1 MAVLTSPQRTRPRF
15 GVQAGLVAATRG
27 VAFAGLMLAGL
38 GLLIVIVGANFF
50 TALGVAA
57 LIVGNRGPQDS
68 HMLLALVVLG
78 AGLGLARFAVL
89 PALLGIRGLARLT
102 RQLAGDWCGVPIAER
117 YASRPDEAL
126 SYTGR
131 LRWLATDP
139 ATWRDLRWILANLPA
154 CALAVAPVGIIATGL
169 IGFIGP
175 ELTREIPPPAFP
187 GNTAGTLIVLG
198 LAITLAGVAAAPLLL
213 RGYGLLARTLLTP
226 DGEAELAS
234 RVRQLTQSRT
244 EALDTGAAEIRRIER
259 DLHDGA
265 QARLVAMGMT
275 LDAAGQVIDTNPEAA
290 RALLLEARDA
300 SVKALAELRA
310 LIRGIHPPVLA
321 DRGLADA
328 IRALALDTPARIHL
342 ASELSGRPPAP
353 VESAAY
359 FAVSELLANV
369 SKHAEARQ
377 TWIDIRHTDEMLRI
391 GVTDNGHGGAAPKD
405 PSRGSGLRGIER
417 RLAAFDGVL
426 AISSPPGGPTAVTM
440 EIPCALSS
448 PKTSS
453 C

>member
-1 MAVLTSPQRTRPRF
+1 MAVLTSPRRTRPRF
-15 GVQAGLVAATRG
+15 GPQAGLVAATRG

-38 GLLIVIVGANFF
+38 GLLIVIAGGLFF
-50 TALGVAA
+50 TALGAGV
-57 LIVGNRGPQDS
+57 LIVGGGGPRDQRV
-68 HMLLALVVLG
+68 LLALLTVG
-78 AGLGLARFAVL
+78 TGLGLLRFAL
-89 PALLGIRGLARLT
+89 PPALLGIRWLARLT
-102 RQLAGDWCGVPIAER
+102 RQLAADWCGVPIAER
-117 YASRPDEAL
+117 YAPPPAGKLTFTE
-126 SYTGR
+126 R
-131 LRWLATDP
+131 LGWLATDP
-139 ATWRDLRWILANLPA
+139 GTWRDLWWTAANLIV
-154 CALAVAPVGIIATGL
+154 CALAVAPVVIIGIGL

-175 ELTREIPPPAFP
+175 ELTRLIPPPAFP
-187 GNTAGTLIVLG
+187 GNTPRTLTVLG
-198 LAITLAGVAAAPLLL
+198 VAIALAGVAAAPLLL
-213 RGYGLLARTLLTP
+213 RGYGLLTRMLLGP
-226 DGEAELAS
+226 AGQGELAL
-234 RVRQLTQSRT
+234 RVRQLTQTRT

-275 LDAAGQVIDTNPEAA
+275 LDAAGQIIDSNPDAA
-290 RALLLEARDA
+290 RALVLEARDA

-310 LIRGIHPPVLA
+310 LVRGIHPPVLA

-328 IRALALDTPARIHL
+328 IRALALDATARISL
-342 ASELSGRPPAP
+342 VSDLDARPPAP

-359 FAVSELLANV
+359 FAVCELLANV

-377 TWIDIRHTDEMLRI
+377 TWVDIRHTDGMLRI
-391 GVTDNGHGGAAPKD
+391 GVTDNGHGGAEPA
-405 PSRGSGLRGIER
+405 RGTGLRGIER

-440 EIPCALSS
+440 EVPCALSS

>member
-1 MAVLTSPQRTRPRF
+1 MAVLTSPPRTRPRF
-15 GVQAGLVAATRG
+15 GPQAGLMAATRG

-38 GLLIVIVGANFF
+38 GLLIVIVGALFF

-57 LIVGNRGPQDS
+57 LIVANRGPQDS

-78 AGLGLARFAVL
+78 TGLGLARFAV
-89 PALLGIRGLARLT
+89 PYALLGVRGLARLT
-102 RQLAGDWCGVPIAER
+102 RQLVGDWCGVPIPER
-117 YASRPDEAL
+117 YTARPDEAL
-126 SYTGR
+126 TFTGR
-131 LRWLATDP
+131 LTWLAMDR
-139 ATWRDLRWILANLPA
+139 ATWRDLWWTVAGPVTCILAALPA
-154 CALAVAPVGIIATGL
+154 VIIAAGL
-169 IGFIGP
+169 IEFIGP
-175 ELTREIPPPAFP
+175 ELTHQIPPPAFP
-187 GNTAGTLIVLG
+187 GNAAATLIVLG
-198 LAITLAGVAAAPLLL
+198 LAIASTGVLAAPLLL
-213 RGYGLLARTLLTP
+213 RGYGLLARSILAP
-226 DGEAELAS
+226 DGEAELAQ
-234 RVRQLTQSRT
+234 RVRQLTQTRT
-244 EALDTGAAEIRRIER
+244 EALDTGASEIRRIER

-290 RALLLEARDA
+290 RALVLEARDA

-328 IRALALDTPARIHL
+328 IRALALDTPARIAL
-342 ASELSGRPPAP
+342 ASDLNGRPPAP

-369 SKHAEARQ
+369 SKHAEATQ
-377 TWIDIRHTDEMLRI
+377 TWIDIRHADEMLRI
-391 GVTDNGHGGAAPKD
+391 GVTDNGHGGAAPQD

>member
-102 RQLAGDWCGVPIAER
+102 RQLAGDWCGVPIAEQ
-117 YASRPDEAL
+117 YATRPDEAL

-139 ATWRDLRWILANLPA
+139 ATWRDLRWTLANLPA

-234 RVRQLTQSRT
+234 RVRQLTQTRT

-342 ASELSGRPPAP
+342 ASDLNGRPPAP

>member
-1 MAVLTSPQRTRPRF
+1 MAVLTSPRRTRPRF
-15 GVQAGLVAATRG
+15 GLQAGLVAATRG

-78 AGLGLARFAVL
+78 TGLGLARFAVL

-102 RQLAGDWCGVPIAER
+102 RQLAADWCGVPIPER
-117 YASRPDEAL
+117 YAPRPDGAL
-126 SYTGR
+126 TFTGR

-139 ATWRDLRWILANLPA
+139 ATWRDLRWTLANLLA

-175 ELTREIPPPAFP
+175 EITRLIPPPAFP
-187 GNTAGTLIVLG
+187 GNTPGTLALLG
-198 LAITLAGVAAAPLLL
+198 VAITLAGVAAAPLLL
-213 RGYGLLARTLLTP
+213 HGYGLLARTLLTP

-290 RALLLEARDA
+290 RALVFEARDA

-342 ASELSGRPPAP
+342 ASDLNGRPPAP

-377 TWIDIRHTDEMLRI
+377 TWIDIRHADEMLRI
-391 GVTDNGHGGAAPKD
+391 GVTDNGHGGVD

>member
-1 MAVLTSPQRTRPRF
+1 MAVLTSPPRTRPRF
-15 GVQAGLVAATRG
+15 GPQAGLVAATRG
-27 VAFAGLMLAGL
+27 VAFTGLMLAGL
-38 GLLIVIVGANFF
+38 GLLIVIAASAFLA
-50 TALGVAA
+50 ALGAGI
-57 LIVGNRGPQDS
+57 LIAGNGGPQDKRV
-68 HMLLALVVLG
+68 LLAVIALG
-78 AGLGLARFAVL
+78 TGLGLARFAVP

-117 YASRPDEAL
+117 YAPRPDEAL
-126 SYTGR
+126 TFTGR

-139 ATWRDLRWILANLPA
+139 ATWRDLLWTAANLVACILAALPA
-154 CALAVAPVGIIATGL
+154 AIIVTGL
-169 IGFIGP
+169 AEFIGP

-198 LAITLAGVAAAPLLL
+198 LAIASAGLLAAPALLL
-213 RGYGLLARTLLTP
+213 GYGLLARSVLTP
-226 DGEAELAS
+226 DGEAELAL
-234 RVRQLTQSRT
+234 RVRQLTQTRT

-290 RALLLEARDA
+290 RALVLEARDA

-310 LIRGIHPPVLA
+310 LVRGIHPPVLA

-328 IRALALDTPARIHL
+328 IRALALDTPARINL
-342 ASELSGRPPAP
+342 ASELTGRPPEP

-377 TWIDIRHTDEMLRI
+377 TWVDIRHTDGMLRI
-391 GVTDNGHGGAAPKD
+391 GVTDNGHGGAEPA
-405 PSRGSGLRGIER
+405 RGTGLRGIER
-417 RLAAFDGVL
+417 RLAAFDGVV